1 MEFDR
6 KIRKN
11 FPIVPTDSCLDL
23 EWKKGF
29 QFPMSLFSLFIQIK
43 KLNRVII
50 AQSFGHLL
58 QKLTSIDCLT
68 KDQSGFT
75 NQKTLLQLKDYAL
88 AVSQYKQK
96 RSNISNVCTEL
107 KFATGSLINWYNKI
121 KSKNLEIDILQKIKY
136 ELSHPIK
143 KDNSVFATF

>member
-1 MEFDR
+1 M
-6 KIRKN
+6 
-11 FPIVPTDSCLDL
+11 
-23 EWKKGF
+23 
-29 QFPMSLFSLFIQIK
+29 
-43 KLNRVII
+43 NRVII

-58 QKLTSIDCLT
+58 QKLTSIDYLT
-68 KDQSGFT
+68 RDQSGFT

-96 RSNISNVCTEL
+96 RTNIWNVCTEL

-121 KSKNLEIDILQKIKY
+121 KSKNLEIYIFQKIKY

-143 KDNSVFATF
+143 KDNSVLATF

>member
-1 MEFDR
+1 
-6 KIRKN
+6 
-11 FPIVPTDSCLDL
+11 
-23 EWKKGF
+23 
-29 QFPMSLFSLFIQIK
+29 MSLFSLFIQIK

-68 KDQSGFT
+68 RDQSGFT

-88 AVSQYKQK
+88 AVSDYKQK